1 MLERLKSAAL
11 LRADSQT
18 IETISILG
26 LGYVGLPAAALFALS
41 GKRVLG
47 FYTNPLTVEK
57 ISAGDCLIVEPH
69 LPERVAAAVDSGRL
83 TASGKPCPADAYI
96 IAVPTP
102 FHPGSHAPDIS
113 YVEAALRSI
122 APHIQPGGLIVL
134 ESTSPVGTTRH
145 LVEMLRDLRPDLAMP
160 EAGDD
165 GDIDIAY
172 SPERVIPGRTLI
184 ELVDNDRVIGGVTPR
199 AAQRTAD
206 LYASFVKGEL
216 HLTDD
221 RTAEMVKLS
230 ENTFRDVNIAL
241 ANEMSLICK
250 AQGVDVWEMIALAN
264 RHPRVKILE
273 PGPGVGG
280 HCISVDPWFLVAGN
294 PDLANLIRT
303 AREVN
308 DGKMHR
314 TLDWVREAIEATGAE
329 KIACF
334 GLTYKADIDDFRESP
349 ALDIVLEL
357 NRLYPG
363 RVIVADPFADL
374 FRMRDP
380 RAEELTFAKADH
392 ALDACDLAVMLVGHT
407 AFRGLPQPHVPTVDV
422 IGFWR

>member
-1 MLERLKSAAL
+1 MLERLNSAAL
-11 LRADSQT
+11 SRADSQT
-18 IETISILG
+18 IETVSILG

-47 FYTNPLTVEK
+47 VDTNPVTVEK
-57 ISAGDCLIVEPH
+57 IAAGDCLIVEPH
-69 LPERVAAAVDSGRL
+69 LSERVAAAVDSGRL
-83 TASGKPCPADAYI
+83 TASAKPGAADAYI

-122 APHIQPGGLIVL
+122 APHIERGGLIVL

-145 LVEMLRDLRPDLAMP
+145 LVEMLRELRPDLAMP
-160 EAGDD
+160 EAGDE
-165 GDIDIAY
+165 GDIDFAY

-199 AAQRTAD
+199 AAQRTAG
-206 LYASFVKGEL
+206 LYASFVLGEL
-216 HLTDD
+216 HITDD

-241 ANEMSLICK
+241 ANELSLICK
-250 AQGVDVWEMIALAN
+250 AQGVDVWEMIELAN
-264 RHPRVKILE
+264 RHPRVNILK

-294 PDLANLIRT
+294 PDLARLIRT

-308 DGKMHR
+308 DDKMHH
-314 TLDWVREAIEATGAE
+314 TLDWVREAVETTGAE
-329 KIACF
+329 RIACF
-334 GLTYKADIDDFRESP
+334 GITYKADIDDFRESP

-357 NRLYPG
+357 ARLYPG
-363 RVIVADPFADL
+363 RVMVSDPFADL

-380 RAEELTFAKADH
+380 RAKDLTFAKADH
-392 ALDACDLAVMLVGHT
+392 ALDACELAVMLVGHT
-407 AFRGLPQPHVPTVDV
+407 AFRGLPRPHVPTVDF